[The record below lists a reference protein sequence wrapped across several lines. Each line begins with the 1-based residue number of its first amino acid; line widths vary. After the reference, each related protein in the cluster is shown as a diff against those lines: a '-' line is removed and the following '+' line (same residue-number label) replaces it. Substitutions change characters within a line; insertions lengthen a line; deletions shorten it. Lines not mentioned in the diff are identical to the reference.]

1 MTQPRFLQIHS
12 LHSYPAAL
20 LNRDDSGF
28 AKRLPFGGA
37 SRTRVSSQCLKR
49 HWRMAENAKALAN
62 IPGATKAVRSRKI
75 VERRIIAHLRSNG
88 FSDEIILE
96 TIQDAFQALL
106 YDGDE
111 ALLLGFPEIEFLCK
125 TANHLA
131 ESCPADKESAKKYI
145 GDFLGLEKSGK
156 RKKKQ
161 DSNIEFRKNIEKMK
175 EENKM
180 PGGLSSAL
188 FGRMMTSDPAS
199 NIDASIHVAHA
210 FTVHP
215 EESEDDYFSVVDD
228 LHTREEDQGA
238 AHINTSELTSGLF
251 YGYVVVDVP
260 ALVSNLTGTR
270 PEDWM
275 AADTDR
281 AMAGDVIDH
290 LIHLIATVSP
300 GAKKGSTAPYAY
312 ADVLMI
318 EAGDRQPRT
327 LANAFRAPVPPRI
340 DAATGALGAHL
351 EKLDAAYGTGE
362 VRRFMSLENLVL
374 PGAARGTLAEVAV
387 WAADAVR
394 SGKAA

>member
-49 HWRMAENAKALAN
+49 HWRMAEDAKALAN
-62 IPGATKAVRSRKI
+62 IPGATDAVRSRETVTRLI
-75 VERRIIAHLRSNG
+75 VGPLR
-88 FSDEIILE
+88 DVDLATPEVL
-96 TIQDAFQALL
+96 DAIEQEFQLAV
-106 YDGDE
+106 YGDKGSSKKGRQP
-111 ALLLGFPEIEFLCK
+111 LLLGLPEVTYLRGEAERLARDDGGDAKAASAAAKAFCK
-125 TANHLA
+125 DIKANMKA
-131 ESCPADKESAKKYI
+131 MRESAA
-145 GDFLGLEKSGK
+145 L
-156 RKKKQ
+156 
-161 DSNIEFRKNIEKMK
+161 
-175 EENKM
+175 
-180 PGGLSSAL
+180 PGGLAAAL
-188 FGRMMTSDPAS
+188 FGRMVTSDTEA
-199 NIDASIHVAHA
+199 NIDAAIHVAHA
-210 FTVHP
+210 FTVHG
-215 EESEDDYFSVVDD
+215 EESESDYFSVVDD
-228 LHTREEDQGA
+228 LHRAEDDAGA
-238 AHINTSELTSGLF
+238 DHIGDVELASGLY
-251 YGYVVVDVP
+251 YGYVVIDVP
-260 ALVSNLTGTR
+260 ALISNLTGTR

-340 DAATGALGAHL
+340 DAATRALGAHI
-351 EKLDAAYGTGE
+351 EKLDTAYGTGE
-362 VRRFMSLENLVL
+362 VRRFMSLENLAL
-374 PGAARGTLAEVAV
+374 PGAAQGTLAEVAA